1 MHFIKFAATFMV
13 ALSSFAAA
21 LPSAEANGL
30 AAAED
35 ALGNP
40 LFAIEKRQC
49 RRVGARCR
57 RDRQCC
63 SGECDDGRCER
74 DSDDDD

>member
-1 MHFIKFAATFMV
+1 MHFIKFAATLMV
-13 ALSSFAAA
+13 ALSSFATA
-21 LPSAEANGL
+21 LPSAEGNAV
-30 AAAED
+30 AAPED
-35 ALGNP
+35 GLGNA

-57 RDRQCC
+57 RDAQCC

-74 DSDDDD
+74 DD